1 MKKDIFIR
9 NMFNYLIILTFV
21 IFDISKSFVIGFVV
35 GLILLDVWDFIKEL

>member
-9 NMFNYLIILTFV
+9 NVLRCLIILSFV
-21 IFDISKSFVIGFVV
+21 IFDISKSFVIGYVM

>member
-9 NMFNYLIILTFV
+9 NILRYLIILSFV
-21 IFDISKSFVIGFVV
+21 IFDMSKSFVIGYVI

>member
-1 MKKDIFIR
+1 MKKDIFI
-9 NMFNYLIILTFV
+9 MSMLNYLIILAFV